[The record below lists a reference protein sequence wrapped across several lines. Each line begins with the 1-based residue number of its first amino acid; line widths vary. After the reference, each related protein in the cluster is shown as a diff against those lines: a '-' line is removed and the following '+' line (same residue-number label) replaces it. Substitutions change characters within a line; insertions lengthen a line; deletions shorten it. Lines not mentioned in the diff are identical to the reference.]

1 MYSGFICGRNE
12 VNKRLKNS
20 ILTKLLSGTV
30 LVILI
35 PFVMANIYAYRMN
48 YSEALHKTVEENRGL
63 LGVGLDSLEE
73 YFERLNEIPLNVYEN
88 ATFYRTLQKKEPFT
102 AQEQYNLRQ
111 MLETMVGQDTSI
123 RRAEIICKNGEV
135 ITQEEIGGDNEKTW
149 RNAWYNNS
157 EANIQ
162 SGYGENGEISVLKY
176 STILKDMPSSET
188 LVQMNF
194 YCVLDHLE
202 SIAQKVGADKEAGI
216 IVAISMNASDMPIY
230 RNAIIE
236 TMEHQQYG
244 RGYSVGM
251 LNEVPG
257 FFFIGSSNYSG
268 EELRIMKF
276 VPQSI
281 IIAPINEMIEKTVL
295 LQGILLIFVMIFVI
309 YIYKNMIRPIK
320 NIVHNIDKVREG
332 KYEYKASYAV
342 VDEIGELDHKYEEM
356 VETINILI
364 NKELKNALEIS
375 KGRLKMLQAQI
386 NPHFLNNMLQTIS
399 TQALKVGDR
408 GASDSIAKLA
418 RIFQYNMD
426 TSTEYVPLKN
436 ELKQIAMY
444 LELQQSR
451 FRERL
456 EFTITCEE
464 QLREIIVP
472 KMIIQPLV
480 ENSLNHGVAKI
491 EGIAKI
497 NIRIYQQEEIIIEIV
512 DNGQGVSEE
521 KIQCLKDDFR
531 NYEITP
537 EAGHGIGLVNVLQR
551 LEIYSSRFT
560 WDIESER
567 NTETKITLRFLVP
580 EEVV

>member
-1 MYSGFICGRNE
+1 MEVE
-12 VNKRLKNS
+12 VNKRLKSS

-30 LVILI
+30 LVVLI
-35 PFVMANIYAYRMN
+35 PFVIANTYAYRMN
-48 YSEALHKTVEENRGL
+48 YTEALHKTVEENRGL

-88 ATFYRTLQKKEPFT
+88 ATYYRILQKKESFT

-135 ITQEEIGGDNEKTW
+135 ITQEEIGGDNEKAW
-149 RNAWYNNS
+149 RNAWYKNS

-176 STILKDMPSSET
+176 STTLKDMPTSET

-202 SIAQKVGADKEAGI
+202 SIGQKVGADENAGI
-216 IVAISMNASDMPIY
+216 IVAISMNESDMPIY
-230 RNAIIE
+230 KNAIIE
-236 TMEHQQYG
+236 NVEYQQYG
-244 RGYSVGM
+244 NGYSVGE
-251 LNEVPG
+251 LDGVAG

-281 IIAPINEMIEKTVL
+281 IVAPITQMIEKTVL
-295 LQGILLIFVMIFVI
+295 LQGVILIFVTIFII
-309 YIYKNMIRPIK
+309 YIYKNMVRPIK

-332 KYEYKASYAV
+332 KYEYKASYAT

-356 VETINILI
+356 VETINVLI
-364 NKELKNALEIS
+364 NKEFKNALEIS

-399 TQALKVGDR
+399 TQALKAGDR

-426 TSTEYVPLKN
+426 TSTEYVPLRN
-436 ELKQIAMY
+436 ELKQISMY

-456 EFTITCEE
+456 EFTIACEE
-464 QLREIIVP
+464 QLQEIIVP

-491 EGIAKI
+491 EGTAKI
-497 NIRIYQQEEIIIEIV
+497 SIRIYQQEEIIIEII

-521 KIQCLKDDFR
+521 KIQRLKDDFK

-551 LEIYSSRFT
+551 LEIYSSEFT
-560 WDIESER
+560 WDIESEQ
-567 NTETKITLRFLVP
+567 NVETKITLRFLVH
-580 EEVV
+580 EEVI